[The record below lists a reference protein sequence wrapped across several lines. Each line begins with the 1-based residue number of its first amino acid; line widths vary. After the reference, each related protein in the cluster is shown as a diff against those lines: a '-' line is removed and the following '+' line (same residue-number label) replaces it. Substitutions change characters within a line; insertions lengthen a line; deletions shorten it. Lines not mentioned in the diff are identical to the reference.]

1 MRMVHMRTRSLLQSI
16 LISLLFLCHCL
27 PVEAAWNAPVKTADG
42 MLQGTPGKNPAITA
56 FLGVPYAAPP
66 VGSLRWRA
74 PQEVASWTGVRKA
87 DKFGSIC
94 VQNPLKPGSFYQIEF
109 YEHYEPMSEDCLFL
123 NLWTGAASP
132 NEKRPVMVWIHGGGF
147 VEGSGSLPSF
157 NGEALAAKGVVIVTI
172 NYRLG
177 VFGFLAH
184 PELSKESPSQTSG
197 NYGLLDQLQALRW
210 VKQNI
215 RQFGGDPDNVTIF
228 GQSAGAS
235 SVIDLCA
242 SPLARGYFRRAIV
255 QSGGFGR
262 GGDRKTQED
271 AGVSFAKR
279 AGVDSIA
286 ALRAKPAEEIQR
298 IAIPAADGKSAN
310 VSRFGP
316 YVDGYFL
323 PTAPLDVFR
332 AGRQNTHSLLVGS
345 LANEGTTLV
354 PAPVTE
360 AEWKSRVQARY
371 GSRSEAYFQLY
382 PVHSD
387 QEAWQAA
394 IEAVRDYMA
403 STALEIA
410 SDQKHLA
417 TYIYYFDRRPPGR
430 DSERYGAYHSAE
442 LVYVFNN
449 LNSVK
454 RPWTETD
461 RKLADIVSSYWV
473 NFATAG
479 DCNGARLPHW
489 PAFGA
494 TPERDLELGAQVKPA
509 TLPPTGR
516 LDALAKNGLLS
527 MF

>member
-1 MRMVHMRTRSLLQSI
+1 MRNRLFAI
-16 LISLLFLCHCL
+16 CFSLLFATYAM
-27 PVEAAWNAPVKTADG
+27 PASAALNQPVKTASG
-42 MLQGTPGKNPAITA
+42 MLQGVPGKNPSVTA

-66 VGSLRWRA
+66 IGNLRWRG
-74 PQEVASWTGVRKA
+74 PQAVASWAGVRHA
-87 DKFGSIC
+87 DKFGNVC
-94 VQNPLKPGSFYQIEF
+94 VQNATKPGSFYQVEF
-109 YEHYEPMSEDCLFL
+109 YEKPEPVSEDCLYL
-123 NLWTGAASP
+123 NVWTAASSAT
-132 NEKRPVMVWIHGGGF
+132 EKRPVMFWIHGGGY

-157 NGEALAAKGVVIVTI
+157 NGENLAGKGVVIVTI

-184 PELSKESPSQTSG
+184 PELSKESPYHSSG

-235 SVIDLCA
+235 SVINLCA
-242 SPLARGYFRRAIV
+242 SPLAKGYFRRAIV

-262 GGDRKTQED
+262 GGDRKTQEE
-271 AGVSFAKR
+271 AGVAFAKR

-286 ALRAKPAEEIQR
+286 ALRAKSAAEIQG
-298 IAIPAADGKSAN
+298 IAIPPPDGKSAN

-323 PTAPLDVFR
+323 TTPPLEVFQ
-332 AGRQNTHSLLVGS
+332 AGNENTHSLMAGS

-360 AEWKSRVQARY
+360 AELKARIESRY
-371 GSRSEAYFQLY
+371 GDRADEYFKIY

-387 QEAWQAA
+387 QEAWQAS
-394 IEAVRDYMA
+394 IDAVRDSMA
-403 STALEIA
+403 FTALEIA
-410 SDQKHLA
+410 RVDKQHPVFV
-417 TYIYYFDRRPPGR
+417 YYFDRRPPGR
-430 DSERYGAYHSAE
+430 DSERYGAFHSAE

-449 LNSVK
+449 LDFVK
-454 RPWTETD
+454 RPWTDTD
-461 RKLADIVSSYWV
+461 RKLADTMSSYWV

-479 DCNGARLPHW
+479 DPNGKGLPHW
-489 PAFGA
+489 PGFGS
-494 TPERDLELGAQVKPA
+494 TPERGLELGTEVKPG
-509 TLPPTGR
+509 TLPPTER
-516 LDALAKNGLLS
+516 LDALKKNGFTS

>member
-1 MRMVHMRTRSLLQSI
+1 MQIRLIVSL
-16 LISLLFLCHCL
+16 SLLFAASSL
-27 PVEAAWNAPVKTADG
+27 PASAALNQPVKTASG
-42 MLQGTPGKNPAITA
+42 MLQGTPGKDPSVTA
-56 FLGVPYAAPP
+56 FLGIPYAAPP
-66 VGSLRWRA
+66 IGNLRWRG
-74 PQEVASWTGVRKA
+74 PQSASSWTGVRHA
-87 DKFGSIC
+87 DKFGNIC
-94 VQNPLKPGSFYQIEF
+94 MQNALKPGSFYQVEF
-109 YEHYEPMSEDCLFL
+109 YQSPEPMSEDCLYL
-123 NLWTGAASP
+123 NLWTAASSAA
-132 NEKRPVMVWIHGGGF
+132 EKRPVIMWIHGGGF

-157 NGEALAAKGVVIVTI
+157 NGEGLARKGVLIVTI

-184 PELSKESPSQTSG
+184 PELSMENPFHASG
-197 NYGLLDQLQALRW
+197 NYGMLDQLQALRW

-235 SVIDLCA
+235 SVINLCA
-242 SPLARGYFRRAIV
+242 SPLAKGYFRRGIV
-255 QSGGFGR
+255 QSGGFAR
-262 GGDRKTQED
+262 ASDRKTQEE

-279 AGVDSIA
+279 VGVDSIS

-298 IAIPAADGKSAN
+298 IAASSPDGKSAN

-323 PTAPLDVFR
+323 TTAPLEVFQ
-332 AGRQNTHSLLVGS
+332 AGNENTHSLLTGS

-360 AEWKSRVQARY
+360 AELKSRIEARY
-371 GSRSEAYFQLY
+371 GTRSEEYFKIY

-394 IEAVRDYMA
+394 IDAVRDNMA
-403 STALEIA
+403 ITALEIA
-410 SDQKHLA
+410 RDENKHP
-417 TYIYYFDRRPPGR
+417 TYVYYFDRRPPGH
-430 DSERYGAYHSAE
+430 DSDRYGAYHSAE

-449 LNSVK
+449 LDSVK

-461 RKLADIVSSYWV
+461 RKLADMMSSYWV
-473 NFATAG
+473 NFATTG
-479 DCNGARLPHW
+479 DPNGASLPHW
-489 PAFGA
+489 PAFGT
-494 TPERDLELGAQVKPA
+494 TPDRGLELGTQVKPA
-509 TLPPTGR
+509 SLPPTER
-516 LDALAKNGLLS
+516 LDALKMNGFGS

>member
-1 MRMVHMRTRSLLQSI
+1 MQNRLLVIALSV
-16 LISLLFLCHCL
+16 LF
-27 PVEAAWNAPVKTADG
+27 AAAHSGPALAALNQPVKTTGG
-42 MLQGTPGKNPAITA
+42 MLQGTPGKDPSVTG

-66 VGSLRWRA
+66 VGNLRWRG
-74 PQEVASWTGVRKA
+74 PQAVAVSAGVRHA
-87 DKFGSIC
+87 NKFGNAC
-94 VQNPLKPGSFYQIEF
+94 MQNALKPGSFYQVEF
-109 YEHYEPMSEDCLFL
+109 YETPEPVSEDCLYL
-123 NLWTGAASP
+123 NLWTAASSAT
-132 NEKRPVMVWIHGGGF
+132 EKRPVMVWIHGGGY

-157 NGEALAAKGVVIVTI
+157 NGENLARKGVVLVTI

-184 PELSKESPSQTSG
+184 PELSKENPFHTSG

-235 SVIDLCA
+235 SVINLCA
-242 SPLARGYFRRAIV
+242 SPLAKGYFQRAIV

-262 GGDRKTQED
+262 GSDRKTQEE

-279 AGVDSIA
+279 VGVDSIA

-298 IAIPAADGKSAN
+298 IAIPPPDGKSAN
-310 VSRFGP
+310 VSHFGP

-323 PTAPLDVFR
+323 PIAPVEVFQ
-332 AGRQNTHSLLVGS
+332 AGNENTHSLLTGS

-354 PAPVTE
+354 PTPVTE
-360 AEWKSRVQARY
+360 AELKGRIATRY
-371 GSRSEAYFQLY
+371 GSRSEEYFKIY

-394 IEAVRDYMA
+394 IDAVRDSMA

-410 SDQKHLA
+410 RDEKRPPA
-417 TYIYYFDRRPPGR
+417 YVYYFDRRPPGR
-430 DSERYGAYHSAE
+430 DSERYGAFHSAE

-449 LNSVK
+449 LDYVK
-454 RPWTETD
+454 RPWTDTD
-461 RKLADIVSSYWV
+461 RKLADVMSSYWV
-473 NFATAG
+473 NFATTG
-479 DCNGARLPHW
+479 DPNGAGLPHW

-494 TPERDLELGAQVKPA
+494 SPERGVELGTQVKPA
-509 TLPPTGR
+509 TLPPTER
-516 LDALAKNGLLS
+516 LDALKKNGFGS